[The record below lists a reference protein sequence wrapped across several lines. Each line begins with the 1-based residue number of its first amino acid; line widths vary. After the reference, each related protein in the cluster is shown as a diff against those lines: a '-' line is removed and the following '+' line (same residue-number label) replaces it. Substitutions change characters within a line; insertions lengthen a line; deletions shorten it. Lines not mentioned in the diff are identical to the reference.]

1 MASGRLRLH
10 GRCHH
15 VLAGFWHMAEQV
27 AQEVHPA
34 QAAQCSVPCSAT
46 PATALEHPPDRCRET
61 QVGVR
66 DHKPG
71 SSEATLLLLRRSLRL
86 DAAEELPPEALR
98 LAVTHGDAEYLAVAE
113 GFVALGFRVAVA
125 DRYHHG
131 P

>member
-1 MASGRLRLH
+1 MASGRLGLH
-10 GRCHH
+10 DRCHH
-15 VLAGFWHMAEQV
+15 VLARFGHVRQQV
-27 AQEVHPA
+27 VQEVHPA
-34 QAAQCSVPCSAT
+34 PL
-46 PATALEHPPDRCRET
+46 PATALEHAPDRCRQA

-66 DHKPG
+66 DHQPG

-113 GFVALGFRVAVA
+113 GIDA